1 MEILRNRIDV
11 KFLNNKY
18 LKCTS
23 KTSDILRK
31 IFGNNLFAKCK
42 RKVALKLNKLAYIEM
57 SILEFSKVLMYELH
71 YNYIKNKYENKSK
84 LLIIATDSL
93 IYEIK
98 TQDIYEDFSSNK
110 EMFDFSN
117 CSTKSKPCNDRDN
130 LAIGKMKDE
139 TGGTAIES
147 IFELK
152 PKMYSFL
159 VDDNS
164 KHKKEKCT
172 NRNI

>member
-93 IYEIK
+93 IYEI
-98 TQDIYEDFSSNK
+98 
-110 EMFDFSN
+110 
-117 CSTKSKPCNDRDN
+117 
-130 LAIGKMKDE
+130 
-139 TGGTAIES
+139 
-147 IFELK
+147 
-152 PKMYSFL
+152 
-159 VDDNS
+159 
-164 KHKKEKCT
+164 
-172 NRNI
+172 